1 MAALTSIRSKG
12 KLIAICVGGA
22 LLAFVLGDF
31 INSGATIFGASMTKM
46 GEINGN
52 TVDYNDFMNKVRSR
66 EEFTKI
72 INQMPTLESEASD
85 QIREYCWQQE
95 IRMNTIGEFAK
106 KQGIR
111 VTDEEI
117 QTLINFGNVTSSMY
131 QLASRQTGA
140 YNPSYFSRLASGA
153 TSGNVTDMF
162 VWNTLEKDMRDER
175 QLVKY
180 VGMVSAGLYVTKA
193 EVEQEF
199 ANRTQMSDIKYVAIP
214 YSDIKDDEVKVSD
227 ADIMAVFNQNKGRY
241 ELMQSQE
248 SRDIAYMS
256 YNIIASDKD
265 SADALKIANEIAAGF
280 DNVDAASVK
289 DYVNSKSDVPYV
301 NYNYSKGDIT
311 NDVVDS
317 LMFSQQPGFV
327 YGPYVEGGYYKS
339 ARLINK
345 QMLPDS
351 VEISHILIQH
361 VSSDFSKTK
370 YRADSILD
378 VYNQGID
385 FNALAAEYSMIQGA
399 KLDSGKLGWM
409 DQNTRFFPEEVHNA
423 CFTIEKGKAAVLQSD
438 YGYHII
444 KVTNKTALKEKVSV
458 GFASVAIHPSKQTRQ
473 EYYAKASMFAGTNRT
488 PEQFKSA
495 VEKDNLPVLNA
506 SVYSSQRAVNGVE
519 NSRELVRW
527 AFNEDLC
534 HQVSDVF
541 EFGDRYIVAALM
553 AVHPK
558 GVVVLN
564 DRKLECQTEAYNNAK
579 GDVIVNKL
587 GKPSSVD
594 AVAAQMG
601 KTVQEASNVNFEANQ
616 IAGMAFEPN
625 VIAVA
630 ASLGQNQVSAPIKGK
645 NAVYVVQN
653 VSLTPAQAIQPINV
667 TTDQN
672 KMMMDVRNRA
682 AYQVIQVSQK
692 LGNIDDRRA
701 KFF

>member
-117 QTLINFGNVTSSMY
+117 QTLINFGNVTTSMY

-423 CFTIEKGKAAVLQSD
+423 CFTIEKGKTAVLQSD

>member
-117 QTLINFGNVTSSMY
+117 QTLINFGNVTTSMY

-423 CFTIEKGKAAVLQSD
+423 CFTIEKGKTAVLQSD

-534 HQVSDVF
+534 HQVSEVF